1 MNLDSYLMTLA
12 AEAAKQSGDKDR
24 KVGCVITD
32 KDGRLLV
39 SGYNELPTGCTP
51 LEERRCRPH
60 KYLWTEHAE
69 RRALNA
75 AARFGVAVDGG
86 TAFVT
91 YFPCAE
97 CARSMVDSGITAVR
111 APRPDILHPT
121 WGKSWQ
127 DALAI
132 FRDAKVD
139 LSFVEVP
146 DVSE

>member
-1 MNLDSYLMTLA
+1 MNLDSYLMALA
-12 AEAAKQSGDKDR
+12 AEAAKQSGDPDR
-24 KVGCVITD
+24 RVGCVITD
-32 KDGRLLV
+32 KDGRILV
-39 SGYNELPTGCTP
+39 SGFNDLPTGCES

-60 KYLWTEHAE
+60 KYQWTEHAE
-69 RRALNA
+69 RRALNH

-97 CARSMVDSGITAVR
+97 CARSMVDSGIVSVR

-127 DALAI
+127 DALSI
-132 FRDAKVD
+132 FRAAKTD